1 MKENL
6 YSKLIEY
13 SEQGRLAMHMPGH
26 KRTGASMVN
35 PYEIDI
41 TEIDGFDNLHNP
53 EGIIKEEQER
63 IAKIYGSEQAY
74 ILVNGST
81 CGNLAAMYA
90 VLSRGDKVVIPKG
103 AHKSVY
109 NAVEVTGAEPLFFED
124 IFEKNIKEG
133 FKKSVDVSGIKAVVV
148 TSPDYNGYVLDIEA
162 IAKAVHDAGA
172 VLIVDSAHGAHLGF
186 SKYFPENPIK
196 QGADAVIMS
205 LHKTLPALT
214 QTSALLINCNR
225 IDRFRLEH
233 AIDIF
238 ETSSPSY
245 VLMSSASICMDF
257 LEEQGATGFDEYAK
271 RLRDFYDKSKRLSR
285 LEIIDFPTDKKDPSK
300 IIISGKKT
308 RIPGFLIAK
317 MLREDYKI
325 EPEMTSKFEVLA
337 LSSVVDDEKVLDIL
351 LDAIF
356 DMDKKLSCYDDR
368 EFEIAYVACIKQ
380 FEQKVGRISKN
391 MITIYP
397 PGSPILMP
405 GDIVTDDKAR
415 KIADAVAYKLDV
427 TGLSATG
434 DLIVK

>member
-63 IAKIYGSEQAY
+63 LAKIYGSEQAY

-162 IAKAVHDAGA
+162 IAKVVHDAGA

-214 QTSALLINCNR
+214 QTSALLINGNR

-257 LEEQGATGFDEYAK
+257 LEEQGVTGFDEYAK

-300 IIISGKKT
+300 IIISGKKS

-337 LSSVVDDEKVLDIL
+337 LSSVVDDEKVLDTL

-356 DMDKKLSCYDDR
+356 DMDKILSCYDDR

-380 FEQKVGRISKN
+380 FEQKVGKISKN

>member
-63 IAKIYGSEQAY
+63 LAKIYGSEQAY

-109 NAVEVTGAEPLFFED
+109 NAVEVTEAEPLFFED

-214 QTSALLINCNR
+214 QTSALLINGNR

-245 VLMSSASICMDF
+245 VLMSSAIICMDF

-300 IIISGKKT
+300 IIISGKKS

-337 LSSVVDDEKVLDIL
+337 LSSVVDDEKVLDTL

-380 FEQKVGRISKN
+380 FEQKVGKISKN

>member
-26 KRTGASMVN
+26 KRAGASMVN

-63 IAKIYGSEQAY
+63 LAKIYGSERAY

-214 QTSALLINCNR
+214 QTSALLINGNR

-271 RLRDFYDKSKRLSR
+271 RLRDFYDKSKGLSR
-285 LEIIDFPTDKKDPSK
+285 LEIIDLPTDKKDPSK
-300 IIISGKKT
+300 IIISGKKS

-337 LSSVVDDEKVLDIL
+337 LSSVVDDEKVLDTL

-380 FEQKVGRISKN
+380 FEQKVGSVSKN
-391 MITIYP
+391 MVTIYP

-427 TGLSATG
+427 TGLSSMG